1 MTNGTSQGLFI
12 VVAIV
17 IFGIFVGLSYTLFGD
32 ELSPALQGLFG
43 QSTEQ
48 AGGNLTGKIDVN
60 VDAFREDEH
69 FVYAKI
75 REENPE
81 KNEKEVWVK
90 AEKLEDGTLS
100 IVGTDI
106 QDRTYVGSY
115 EVDDSSGIA
124 AKGEITFPDRINNM
138 KIIGIKDNVFK
149 YSAFTGKLRLPSH
162 LKYLG
167 DYAFY
172 YAKFSGEMELPS
184 TLIEIGDLAF
194 DHSLFTGKLE
204 LPASLT
210 YIGTQAFYKSKF
222 SGDLDLP
229 DGLNHIGQ
237 NAFIYSKFSGD
248 LELPSKL
255 TYIGD
260 DAFQFSLFSGELVL
274 PQDLTYVGSYAFEDS
289 TFSGE
294 IVLPKS
300 LQEVGFASF
309 RESTFT
315 KLIKQNPDVFIDS
328 FAFQNSTF

>member
-17 IFGIFVGLSYTLFGD
+17 IFGIFVGLSYTIFGD
-32 ELSPALQGLFG
+32 ELTPKVLGLFE

-81 KNEKEVWVK
+81 KDENEVWVK
-90 AEKLEDGTLS
+90 AKKLEDGTLS
-100 IVGTDI
+100 IVGTARYDE
-106 QDRTYVGSY
+106 TYEGSY
-115 EVDDSSGIA
+115 EVGKSSGISA
-124 AKGEITFPDRINNM
+124 DGEITFPDRINNM
-138 KIIGIKDNVFK
+138 KIIGINDNVFR
-149 YSAFTGKLRLPSH
+149 YSDFTGKLRLPSH
-162 LKYLG
+162 LKYIG

-210 YIGTQAFYKSKF
+210 HIGNQAFYKSKF

-237 NAFIYSKFSGD
+237 NAFTYSRFSGD
-248 LELPSKL
+248 LELPNNL

-260 DAFQFSLFSGELVL
+260 DAFNYSLFSGELVL
-274 PQDLTYVGSYAFEDS
+274 PQDLTYVGSYAFEES